1 MVTLVGARQ
10 SRAAGWLPR
19 SPLALAALGL
29 LAVLAIVSG
38 LQATFPGEWQ
48 VGLAQRIDELDQ
60 WWRLNRGENIL
71 FTGVFRPLAL
81 GVAYGLAEIQ
91 AQLAL
96 LGWAGVLLVTGTV
109 AAIVAGWR
117 VAAVAVSALA
127 AVGLLGQW
135 DNAMTTLAQITVAVV
150 AAVAIG
156 VPVGVLAGRVRGVEQ
171 VVRPVLDAMQT
182 VPAYVYLL
190 PLVLLFGIG
199 NPPAI
204 IATIIY
210 AIPPAVRLTALG
222 IRRVPVES
230 IEVGDS
236 VGATG
241 RQLLRTV
248 QLPQALPSIRI
259 GVNQTIMMALSMVVI
274 GALIGATGLG
284 LEVLRGL
291 QTLDIGRAL
300 DAGLAIVLLAVLL
313 DRITYAAGARGH
325 RTLSGAKALGVI
337 IAAVIAGRLLGA
349 TRLADEVPFAGALSV
364 ATVTNEVTRWASTT
378 LFPATSAFS
387 DAVIV
392 FGLNPLRT
400 ALLTIPWWLLAALV
414 AVIAGRI
421 VGGGLALFSVFALV
435 TVAAIGVWSE
445 AMNTF
450 SQVVVATVISV
461 AVAIPLGIAASQSDV
476 LDRVLR
482 PVLDGMQTLPAF
494 VYLVPVVALFNVGRV
509 PGIIAS
515 VIYALP
521 PAVRMTNAGIRQVSA
536 EAVEAARSQGATRWQ
551 LLRTVQLPLAKPTIL
566 MGVNQTTMMVLAGII
581 IAGLIGA
588 GGLGIEAVRGL
599 TRGEIGRGVV
609 AGLAIV
615 LLGIVLDRITQSLG
629 GASAAARERERATL
643 KTA

>member
-1 MVTLVGARQ
+1 
-10 SRAAGWLPR
+10 
-19 SPLALAALGL
+19 
-29 LAVLAIVSG
+29 
-38 LQATFPGEWQ
+38 
-48 VGLAQRIDELDQ
+48 
-60 WWRLNRGENIL
+60 
-71 FTGVFRPLAL
+71 
-81 GVAYGLAEIQ
+81 
-91 AQLAL
+91 
-96 LGWAGVLLVTGTV
+96 
-109 AAIVAGWR
+109 
-117 VAAVAVSALA
+117 
-127 AVGLLGQW
+127 
-135 DNAMTTLAQITVAVV
+135 
-150 AAVAIG
+150 
-156 VPVGVLAGRVRGVEQ
+156 
-171 VVRPVLDAMQT
+171 LDAMQT

-392 FGLNPLRT
+392 F
-400 ALLTIPWWLLAALV
+400 
-414 AVIAGRI
+414 
-421 VGGGLALFSVFALV
+421 
-435 TVAAIGVWSE
+435 
-445 AMNTF
+445 
-450 SQVVVATVISV
+450 
-461 AVAIPLGIAASQSDV
+461 
-476 LDRVLR
+476 
-482 PVLDGMQTLPAF
+482 
-494 VYLVPVVALFNVGRV
+494 
-509 PGIIAS
+509 
-515 VIYALP
+515 
-521 PAVRMTNAGIRQVSA
+521 
-536 EAVEAARSQGATRWQ
+536 
-551 LLRTVQLPLAKPTIL
+551 
-566 MGVNQTTMMVLAGII
+566 
-581 IAGLIGA
+581 
-588 GGLGIEAVRGL
+588 
-599 TRGEIGRGVV
+599 
-609 AGLAIV
+609 
-615 LLGIVLDRITQSLG
+615 
-629 GASAAARERERATL
+629 
-643 KTA
+643 

>member
-629 GASAAARERERATL
+629 GASAEARERERATL